1 MRTPP
6 KVLYQPRKKK
16 QLKFFDFS
24 PSPKTLRQRQRK
36 SSNGG
41 NVRRKLKKFAPLR
54 TTNVAP
60 NFRHAN
66 YVKVA
71 NEGDFQVERMSD
83 YYVFI
88 YDIFDPYYKSNPG
101 RHHVWTDNLVIRA
114 ETEVA
119 NVVRKGAH
127 VIKWKQLKRFNLE
140 CLDDP
145 EKHFYLKKIDE
156 QSGYGLFAKHAIP
169 ANTVIGEYTGELIS
183 REEFEKRQKELKKT
197 GASNY
202 FFSTYS
208 SMTIDAGAMGNHTRF
223 LNHGSGDRLNCRT
236 QYVDLGDISGELSG
250 IPRNFIIS
258 TRAIA
263 ADEQLFIW
271 YGKGYFG
278 DEDCLCGSDNE
289 ECMSKFN

>member
-1 MRTPP
+1 VQRST
-6 KVLYQPRKKK
+6 Q
-16 QLKFFDFS
+16 QFFFS
-24 PSPKTLRQRQRK
+24 
-36 SSNGG
+36 
-41 NVRRKLKKFAPLR
+41 
-54 TTNVAP
+54 
-60 NFRHAN
+60 
-66 YVKVA
+66 
-71 NEGDFQVERMSD
+71 D
-83 YYVFI
+83 
-88 YDIFDPYYKSNPG
+88 
-101 RHHVWTDNLVIRA
+101 
-114 ETEVA
+114 
-119 NVVRKGAH
+119 
-127 VIKWKQLKRFNLE
+127 
-140 CLDDP
+140 
-145 EKHFYLKKIDE
+145 
-156 QSGYGLFAKHAIP
+156 
-169 ANTVIGEYTGELIS
+169 TVIGEYTGELIS

-278 DEDCLCGSDNE
+278 EEDCLCDSENE